1 MPRDSGNVPHSAWR
15 TIETGIRAADVWPE
29 LWYRFVTS
37 PSMSDDALLAFLKA
51 YIDHAHHLM
60 AYHTTGNWL
69 AMEGSGLYHVGVLF
83 PEFRAAPEWRTTAS
97 QWIHRE
103 LNDQVYP
110 DGVQIE
116 LSSDY
121 HHVSLENF
129 VAVYKI
135 ARLNHTDLPADFLK
149 RLEKMYDFDVFG
161 AMPDRR
167 LPGVQ
172 DGGYHDVRHAL
183 AEAAGFFP
191 DRADFRWYATGGRE
205 GKPPAETSHAFPWAG
220 YYAMRS
226 GWDADARW
234 LWFDGGPFGYGHQH
248 EDKLQ
253 IVVEAYGKLLLVD
266 PGNFTYERSKWRE
279 YFIDSFSHN
288 VVLVDEQPQRR
299 RGAPRETYIARQPAT
314 AIWKTGA
321 DMDYVEATFDE
332 NFGGNVRRSVAHT
345 RAVLFVKPGFWVVL
359 DTLTASDGK
368 PHTYDALF
376 HFDAKVKADGLRVVT
391 QNAGDANLTV
401 AARPDEG
408 LSLHIVEGQ
417 EEPVQGWLPV
427 GLSRVRPAPVG
438 IFTASG
444 VERRM
449 LYVLAPS
456 PKGAADPVKS
466 VEPLGSDPRAARIS
480 FIDGKVYEVHFG
492 KGAAE
497 ARLR

>member
-1 MPRDSGNVPHSAWR
+1 
-15 TIETGIRAADVWPE
+15 
-29 LWYRFVTS
+29 
-37 PSMSDDALLAFLKA
+37 
-51 YIDHAHHLM
+51 
-60 AYHTTGNWL
+60 
-69 AMEGSGLYHVGVLF
+69 
-83 PEFRAAPEWRTTAS
+83 
-97 QWIHRE
+97 
-103 LNDQVYP
+103 
-110 DGVQIE
+110 
-116 LSSDY
+116 
-121 HHVSLENF
+121 
-129 VAVYKI
+129 
-135 ARLNHTDLPADFLK
+135 
-149 RLEKMYDFDVFG
+149 
-161 AMPDRR
+161 
-167 LPGVQ
+167 
-172 DGGYHDVRHAL
+172 
-183 AEAAGFFP
+183 
-191 DRADFRWYATGGRE
+191 
-205 GKPPAETSHAFPWAG
+205 
-220 YYAMRS
+220 
-226 GWDADARW
+226 
-234 LWFDGGPFGYGHQH
+234 
-248 EDKLQ
+248 
-253 IVVEAYGKLLLVD
+253 
-266 PGNFTYERSKWRE
+266 
-279 YFIDSFSHN
+279 
-288 VVLVDEQPQRR
+288 
-299 RGAPRETYIARQPAT
+299 
-314 AIWKTGA
+314 
-321 DMDYVEATFDE
+321 MDYVEATFDE

-408 LSLHIVEGQ
+408 LSLRIVEGQ